1 MSGFFRFLGAL
12 LLLLIAVVV
21 VGYLALR
28 RPDIAYDTLK
38 AKYANAASRYLAL
51 SNGVVV
57 HYRDQ
62 GDKGAPALVMVHG
75 FSASLID
82 WEPWVQRLDHSYR
95 IITLD
100 LPGHGLTSAPV
111 GFKPGV
117 DVDVAVVDEVAS
129 RLGAAHFVLIGNSMG
144 GGVAW
149 NYAVLHPDKLN
160 GLVLVDAAGWP
171 RQSQDGGGPIIF
183 KILRYP
189 AGRALLRGID
199 TSPLIEQ
206 GLKSAFVDP
215 KLVTPAMVTRYG
227 ELARAPGHRDLL
239 LQMQT
244 RSGSGPTVADLARL
258 QVPTLVMH
266 GEDDRVIPFADGQ
279 AFARTIPGATLIAYP
294 GVGHVPMEQIPDRSA
309 ADLDHWLKTK
319 VYLPAPPAAPPVV
332 ADPGAAPGT
341 ADASAIPPLP
351 TTPPAAASATTD

>member
-12 LLLLIAVVV
+12 LLLLIAVMV

-38 AKYANAASRYLAL
+38 AKYGNAASRYMAL
-51 SNGVVV
+51 SDGVVV

-62 GDKGAPALVMVHG
+62 GDKSAPALVMVHG

-82 WEPWVQRLDHSYR
+82 WEPWVQRLDRNYR

-111 GFKPGV
+111 GYKP
-117 DVDVAVVDEVAS
+117 DADSAIVDELTT
-129 RLGAAHFVLIGNSMG
+129 RLGAPHFVLIGNSMG
-144 GGVAW
+144 GGVALD
-149 NYAVLHPDKLN
+149 YAMHHADRLD
-160 GLVLVDAAGWP
+160 GLVLVDSAGWP
-171 RQSQDGGGPIIF
+171 QQTQQGGSGNGPIIF

-189 AGRALLRGID
+189 IGRALLRGID
-199 TSPLIEQ
+199 ISPLIEQ

-215 KLVTPAMVTRYG
+215 KLVTPALVERYA

-239 LQMQT
+239 LQAQ
-244 RSGSGPTVADLARL
+244 SGGHSGPTVADLAHL
-258 QVPTLVMH
+258 KVPTLVMH
-266 GEDDRVIPFADGQ
+266 GQDDRLIPFADGQ
-279 AFARTIPGATLIAYP
+279 AFARTIPNATLIGYP
-294 GVGHVPMEQIPDRSA
+294 NVGHVPMEQIPDRSA

-319 VYLPAPPAAPPVV
+319 AVQPAPPPTLPTLAAP
-332 ADPGAAPGT
+332 
-341 ADASAIPPLP
+341 DASGAPAPLP
-351 TTPPAAASATTD
+351 VPTGPPAPAGATTD

>member
-12 LLLLIAVVV
+12 LLLLIAVIV

-38 AKYANAASRYLAL
+38 AKYANAESRYLAL
-51 SNGVVV
+51 TNGVVV

-62 GDKGAPALVMVHG
+62 GDKGAPILVMVHG
-75 FSASLID
+75 FSASLVD

-111 GFKPGV
+111 GFQPGV
-117 DVDVAVVDEVAS
+117 EANVAVVDEVAS
-129 RLGAAHFVLIGNSMG
+129 RLGASHFVLIGNSMG

-149 NYAVLHPDKLN
+149 NYAVMHPEKLN

-171 RQSQDGGGPIIF
+171 RRDQGAGGGPIIF

-199 TSPLIEQ
+199 VSPLIEQ

-215 KLVTPAMVTRYG
+215 SLVTPAIVTRYG

-239 LQMQT
+239 LQMQ
-244 RSGSGPTVADLARL
+244 GHGGHGPGVADLARL

-279 AFARTIPGATLIAYP
+279 TFARTIPGATLIAYP

-309 ADLDHWLKTK
+309 ADLDRWLKTR
-319 VYLPAPPAAPPVV
+319 VYLPVPPAPPPAV
-332 ADPGAAPGT
+332 AVPGAA
-341 ADASAIPPLP
+341 DAAAPPPLP